1 MGREVCPLAS
11 LLPLAPHPVCRH
23 AEHWLPPTRE
33 QTGSRLDAQH
43 FLHLICRTGLNAP
56 PMCVFCSITL
66 SKHSQLPTPAFDWL
80 SKKMRLGEVS
90 QQEVRVSFHGVWSA
104 GIADCTPFMRCAAG
118 VVLACETGRPASSLG
133 FEHLAVALC

>member
-1 MGREVCPLAS
+1 MGREVCPFAS
-11 LLPLAPHPVCRH
+11 LLPLAPHSVCRH

-90 QQEVRVSFHGVWSA
+90 QQEVRVVLSRGVERWDCRLYSFYEV
-104 GIADCTPFMRCAAG
+104 CCRCGSGLRDRAAG
-118 VVLACETGRPASSLG
+118 LFSRL
-133 FEHLAVALC
+133 